1 MLRNVTL
8 NPNQATEQLT
18 VDIIQDAII
27 EGNKLF
33 AVQIIVPEE
42 TQQLGVSHGSP
53 YVSAITII
61 DDDRKL
67 LLIES
72 ILKLN
77 VFIYF
82 QL

>member
-1 MLRNVTL
+1 MLKNVTL

-27 EGNKLF
+27 EGNELF

-42 TQQLGVSHGSP
+42 TQQFGVSRGSP

-72 ILKLN
+72 SFKLD